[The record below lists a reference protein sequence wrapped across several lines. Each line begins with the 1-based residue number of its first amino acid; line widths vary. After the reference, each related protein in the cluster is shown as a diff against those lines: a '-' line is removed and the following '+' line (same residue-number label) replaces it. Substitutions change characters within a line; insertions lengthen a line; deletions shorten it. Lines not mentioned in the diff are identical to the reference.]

1 MLKSFAIRNRTCFL
15 AAMLA
20 IAVLLFLFVDY
31 LQDSFLTNRI
41 CPYTWHGGSPTGSH
55 KGSCWCGSDEYCM
68 CTPSLAIDCIIEY
81 QGDKV
86 ILVWRRDPPAD
97 KFAIPGGFVSVGET
111 VELAT
116 MREVKEETNLTVAT
130 LEQFKVYSDPARD
143 KRRHTVSVV
152 FRGTVDSVS
161 YIHTGDDAKGVRVV
175 DLKDVLSLNLAFDH
189 RAIFED
195 FIRRYHPHLL
205 P

>member
-1 MLKSFAIRNRTCFL
+1 
-15 AAMLA
+15 
-20 IAVLLFLFVDY
+20 
-31 LQDSFLTNRI
+31 
-41 CPYTWHGGSPTGSH
+41 
-55 KGSCWCGSDEYCM
+55 M